1 MTLAS
6 LSCGRPG
13 AGNNEP
19 LAAAIQAWRTGV
31 GGKGKRLYMGKKLVG
46 WTRFMAA
53 VPIVGLFVAAIVMSV
68 STLIQTFV
76 VTAEVALGEIEMQD
90 MLVDYIECADY
101 FLLSIVLYIMSIGL
115 YSLFIDDRIPL
126 PSWLEVHTLD
136 ELKEKLVS
144 VIVVVMGVYFLG
156 RLLHGA
162 NALDLLYM
170 GAGIGAVVFSLA
182 YFVRHVMVAH
192 GGHAAEA
199 PEEGN

>member
-1 MTLAS
+1 M
-6 LSCGRPG
+6 G
-13 AGNNEP
+13 E
-19 LAAAIQAWRTGV
+19 TGV
-31 GGKGKRLYMGKKLVG
+31 GNKGKRLYMGKRLVG
-46 WTRFMAA
+46 WTRFMAT

-68 STLIQTFV
+68 STLIQTFI
-76 VTAEVALGEIEMQD
+76 VTAEAALGEIEMQD

-126 PSWLEVHTLD
+126 PNWLEVHTLD

-192 GGHAAEA
+192 SGHAAEA
-199 PEEGN
+199 PEEETPKA

>member
-1 MTLAS
+1 MQ
-6 LSCGRPG
+6 GMGER
-13 AGNNEP
+13 
-19 LAAAIQAWRTGV
+19 V
-31 GGKGKRLYMGKKLVG
+31 GEKGKRLYMGKKLVG

-68 STLIQTFV
+68 STLVQTFFVTVEV
-76 VTAEVALGEIEMQD
+76 VLGEIEMQD

-182 YFVRHVMVAH
+182 YFVRHVMAAH
-192 GGHAAEA
+192 TGHATETS
-199 PEEGN
+199 EEEPREKADKDSITEKQ